1 LGFTANDWQ
10 QRRILMPEAK
20 TPSRVI
26 ENHLLAALSS
36 KSYNHLAPLLELVS
50 LTLGKIL
57 YSPQVVIPYVYF
69 PHQTVISLVNILKND
84 AKIEMTIIGSEGML
98 GTSLLSGDDKSPHR
112 AIVQIADGGMRMKA
126 AAFKKECKENAEFQE
141 MALRYSQA
149 LFVQVAQTAACNTL
163 HPIAQRLA
171 RWLLM
176 SQDRMGA
183 ETFSLTHEFL
193 SIMLGVQRAGVTI
206 AAGKLQKAGIIE
218 YRRGKVTILRRD
230 DLEKATCECYATI
243 KAEIARLLPQY
254 KNN

>member
-1 LGFTANDWQ
+1 
-10 QRRILMPEAK
+10 MPEAK

-26 ENHLLAALSS
+26 ENQLLAALSS
-36 KSYNHLAPLLELVS
+36 KSYNHLAPLLEQVS

-57 YSPQVVIPYVYF
+57 YSPQAAILYVYF
-69 PHQTVISLVNILKND
+69 PHQTVISLVNILKQDD
-84 AKIEMTIIGSEGML
+84 AKIEIAITGSEGML
-98 GTSLLSGDDKSPHR
+98 GTSLLSGDDKSSHQ
-112 AIVQIADGGMRMKA
+112 AIVQIAGEGMRMKA
-126 AAFKKECKENAEFQE
+126 AAFKKECKENAEFQA

-176 SQDRMGA
+176 SQDRMRA

-193 SIMLGVQRAGVTI
+193 AIMLGVQRAGVTI
-206 AAGKLQKAGIIE
+206 AAGKIQKAGIIE
-218 YRRGKVTILRRD
+218 YRRGKVTVLRRH

-243 KAEIARLLPQY
+243 KAETARLLPQY